1 MRDIIML
8 RSRWTLL
15 IVSLLALLATWQVRP
30 AAWAEFRSMQPI
42 ATPHQTWTQEP
53 TAGAAAGNLP
63 SDVRPTPEIEKLAQ
77 EARARAPQ
85 FAREAMQRLVLS
97 WNQGDAARHLSAD
110 FVDRERFL
118 TSWDGQV
125 PRDARVRLLAI
136 EGIQPLDQD
145 NRLEGSPP
153 TLLHVDTR
161 VSVRATTQIEFNDP
175 QRGFQRREGR
185 NEYIFRIKQ
194 RIPLTAGK

>member
-1 MRDIIML
+1 MN
-8 RSRWTLL
+8 RSSASL
-15 IVSLLALLATWQVRP
+15 VLLALLLILVITAGGLLP

-42 ATPHQTWTQEP
+42 ATPRQTWSQEA
-53 TAGAAAGNLP
+53 AGDAAAAGAP
-63 SDVRPTPEIEKLAQ
+63 PTAVRPTPEVEKLAQ
-77 EARARAPQ
+77 EARSRAPQ
-85 FAREAMQRLVLS
+85 LAREAMQRLVLS
-97 WNQGDAARHLSAD
+97 WNQGDAARHLSSD

-125 PRDARVRLLAI
+125 PRDARVRLLSV
-136 EGIQPLDQD
+136 EGVQPLDQD

-153 TLLHVDTR
+153 TLLHVNTR
-161 VSVRATTQIEFNDP
+161 ISVRATTQVEYNDP

-185 NEYIFRIKQ
+185 NEYIFRIRQ